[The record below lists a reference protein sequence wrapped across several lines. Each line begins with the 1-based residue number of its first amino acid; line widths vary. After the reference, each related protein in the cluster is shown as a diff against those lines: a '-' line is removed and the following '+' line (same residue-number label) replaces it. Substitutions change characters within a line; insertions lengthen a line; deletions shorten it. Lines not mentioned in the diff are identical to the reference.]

1 MFFRKFK
8 SNKKNTIKTL
18 FLIDILYIKD
28 INAMYGFDNGD
39 LIIKQLYKF
48 LKQHSHHIVKDAIKK
63 DIQIGL
69 KNSHV
74 DVFELMV
81 YDNLS
86 IEEIT
91 KIKDSIFNKIINH
104 EFYLLDKKTFINID
118 TTIGASK
125 SHTDKIKV
133 YAEKA
138 LYLAK
143 TNYLNF
149 MYYDSYLH
157 SNEHIEENILNIL
170 NHNIENKLVEPY
182 LQTIIDN
189 QNSKIVKYEAL
200 MRIFDEKGQ
209 EILPGAFLQK
219 AKKSRLYPKLMK
231 ILIDKVITYIV
242 KYKINISINYDY
254 TDIIN
259 VNLTN
264 YLINQIKDN
273 NIGKFITIEILEHE
287 KITNF
292 AIVNDFINDLKK
304 YGVQFAIDDFGIGF
318 SNFEYILNL
327 NIDYIKIDGSLI
339 KRIDEE
345 IYLNLIK
352 SIVLFCKQ
360 QDIKIVAEY
369 VINLKILRYVKAI
382 DIDYFQGYYISK
394 PMPIDLFI
402 EEGKK

>member
-1 MFFRKFK
+1 MFFKKLK

-39 LIIKQLYKF
+39 LVIKQLYML
-48 LKQHSHHIVKDAIKK
+48 LKQHSKHIVKDTIKK
-63 DIQIGL
+63 DIHIHL
-69 KNSHV
+69 KRSHV

-81 YDNLS
+81 YDSLS

-91 KIKDSIFNKIINH
+91 KIKDSIFNKIVNH
-104 EFYLLDKKTFINID
+104 EFYLLDRKTFINID

-125 SHTDKIKV
+125 SHTEKIKV

-143 TNYLNF
+143 TNYMSF

-157 SNEHIEENILNIL
+157 NNEHIEENMLNIL
-170 NHNIENKLVEPY
+170 NHNIKNKLVEPY
-182 LQTIIDN
+182 LQTVIDN
-189 QNSKIVKYEAL
+189 QTSKIAKYEAL

-209 EILPGAFLQK
+209 EILPGVFLQK

-231 ILIDKVITYIV
+231 ILIDKVISYII
-242 KYKINISINYDY
+242 KHKIHISINYDY

-264 YLINQIKDN
+264 YLINRIKDN

-339 KRIDEE
+339 KKIDEE

-382 DIDYFQGYYISK
+382 GIDYSQGYYISK